1 MIKKFDDYGIDFRI
15 EEESDKITIS
25 MYDNDK
31 KIGYSIIKRI
41 DGIFK
46 NWNINS
52 YDFIENPIETNK
64 PILYIFGISIIN
76 KKLGWGEKMIRF
88 IEEFAKENGFE
99 YIALSS
105 TTEAFGFWRKMGYK
119 IYSSDEFIKMY
130 KKI

>member
-1 MIKKFDDYGIDFRI
+1 MNFKLDK
-15 EEESDKITIS
+15 ESDRITIS
-25 MYDNDK
+25 MYNDNK

-52 YDFIENPIETNK
+52 YDFIENTIETNN
-64 PILYIFGISIIN
+64 PILYISGISITN
-76 KKLGWGEKMIRF
+76 KKLGYGGKMIRF
-88 IEEFAKENGFE
+88 IEEFAKENGFD

-105 TTEAFGFWRKMGYK
+105 TTEAFGFWRKIGYK